1 MRSQSGTL
9 MMGLVP
15 LQEEI
20 AQRLLS
26 SYYVTHSEKSVT
38 YKPRRELSPE
48 TDQASTLILDF

>member
-1 MRSQSGTL
+1 